1 MSIEPFEVS
10 IKGKP
15 VKVPSL
21 SFGPNRVVVLGKWM
35 KVASIHDEEWL
46 TGQLVEDPNTVID
59 HLRKGRLTADL
70 FTFTQKI
77 PEVTPRYKLAMEW
90 DNAAAIRT
98 SSFKDWWE
106 GLPQVSRKNVRRSQK
121 RGVTVRPAEFNDE
134 FVRGLMKIFIQTL
147 IKQGIPFAHHGKDFE
162 TVKKEHS
169 GLLDRSEFIG
179 AYSGD
184 ELIGFIKL
192 VYMGEIAAI
201 LNIVTMDQHYDKRPA
216 NALITKAVELCEQRK
231 LTHLLYGKFTYGN
244 KTNSP
249 LTEFKYR
256 NGFEQVNFP
265 RYYVPLT
272 LKGKLFLKLN
282 LHRGLLGILPA
293 GVIAFLLKCR
303 SRFYQALSALRG
315 SKAAV
320 GSTASAAAAE
330 PEAESAGA

>member
-1 MSIEPFEVS
+1 MSIEPFEIS
-10 IKGKP
+10 IKGKA

-21 SFGPNRVVVLGKWM
+21 SFGANRIVVLGKWM
-35 KVASIHDEEWL
+35 KVAGIHDEEWI
-46 TGQLVEDPNTVID
+46 TGQLVSDPNTVVD
-59 HLRKGRLTADL
+59 HIRKAGLEADL

-77 PEVTPRYKLAMEW
+77 PDVTPRYNLAMEW
-90 DNAAAIRT
+90 DNAAAIRA

-121 RGVTVRPAEFNDE
+121 RGVTVRQAEFNDA
-134 FVRGLMKIFIQTL
+134 FVSGLMNIFSQTL

-179 AYSGD
+179 AYIGD

-192 VYMGEIAAI
+192 VYMGEIATI

-231 LTHLLYGKFTYGN
+231 MSHLLYGKFTYGN

-249 LTEFKYR
+249 LAEFKHR
-256 NGFEQVNFP
+256 NGFEQVDFP

-272 LKGKLFLKLN
+272 LKGKIFLKLN

-303 SRFYQALSALRG
+303 ARFYQTLSALRG
-315 SKAAV
+315 PKAAA
-320 GSTASAAAAE
+320 TDSAATAE

>member
-1 MSIEPFEVS
+1 MSIEPFEVA

-21 SFGPNRVVVLGKWM
+21 AFGANRIVVLGKWM
-35 KVASIHDEEWL
+35 KIAGIHDEEWL
-46 TGQLVEDPNTVID
+46 TGQLVDDPSTVVD
-59 HLRKGRLTADL
+59 HMKKGRLKADL

-77 PEVTPRYKLAMEW
+77 PDVTPRYKLAMEW

-98 SSFKDWWE
+98 SNFKDWWE
-106 GLPQVSRKNVRRSQK
+106 SLPQVARKNVRRSQK
-121 RGVTVRPAEFNDE
+121 RGVTVRLVEFNDE
-134 FVRGLMKIFIQTL
+134 LVGGLMKIFSQTL

-192 VYMGEIAAI
+192 VYMGDIAAI

-216 NALITKAVELCEQRK
+216 NALITKAVEICEQRK
-231 LTHLLYGKFTYGN
+231 MSHLLYGKFTYGN

-249 LTEFKYR
+249 LTEFKHR
-256 NGFEQVNFP
+256 NGFEQINFP

-293 GVIAFLLKCR
+293 GVIALLLKCR
-303 SRFYQALSALRG
+303 ARFYQALSSLRG
-315 SKAAV
+315 TK
-320 GSTASAAAAE
+320 TASGDAAGAATAE